1 MVKRNRW
8 LKRRADQKAQEIQS
22 QERKHG
28 KRGRRRGSTEH
39 RKMNGEVLG
48 EKWPSAQ

>member
-8 LKRRADQKAQEIQS
+8 LKRSADQEAQKFRVREDNIQ
-22 QERKHG
+22 G
-28 KRGRRRGSTEH
+28 RGRRRGSTQH

-48 EKWPSAQ
+48 KEQP

>member
-1 MVKRNRW
+1 MQTKRLRKFRTKKDNMGE
-8 LKRRADQKAQEIQS
+8 RR
-22 QERKHG
+22 
-28 KRGRRRGSTEH
+28 RRRGSTEH